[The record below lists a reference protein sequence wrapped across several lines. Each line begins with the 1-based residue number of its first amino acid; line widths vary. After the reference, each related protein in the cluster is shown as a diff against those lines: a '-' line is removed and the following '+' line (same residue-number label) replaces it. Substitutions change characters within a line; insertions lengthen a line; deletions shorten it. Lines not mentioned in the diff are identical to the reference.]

1 MGELLDLVKQM
12 DYYGIVPNTAS
23 FNLVLKAMYQ
33 AQESDAAIKLIDR
46 MIQSGQGAS
55 PDKESCDLVI
65 GLLFLV
71 DQIDPAL
78 KYLNLTLKSGYM
90 LSTCVFNDCVQACVN
105 AGRLDTLMSIIERC
119 KGMDQNKALCPP

>member
-1 MGELLDLVKQM
+1 
-12 DYYGIVPNTAS
+12 
-23 FNLVLKAMYQ
+23 
-33 AQESDAAIKLIDR
+33 
-46 MIQSGQGAS
+46 MIQSGQEAS
-55 PDKESCDLVI
+55 PDEESYDLVI

-119 KGMDQNKALCPP
+119 KGMDQNKALCPPWSLCTYIADVALEADHSKLAYYALEFLA